1 MLDDG
6 LPCVQALSMEDEDAE
21 MAKALAKSEEEY
33 SQKNQLREGGN
44 QLSCIFYKS
53 AHCGRYTMAV
63 SLSKPVQRL

>member
-1 MLDDG
+1 
-6 LPCVQALSMEDEDAE
+6 MEDEDAE

-44 QLSCIFYKS
+44 QLLCIFYKS

-63 SLSKPVQRL
+63 SMFV